1 MTSEFHSQETEPLEC
16 HGLKPTDVLR
26 WLHKH
31 GPSMTKS
38 QLSRQ
43 YADEIA
49 LCASRGW
56 LSVILPNG
64 EVGRHWRLTPI
75 GLAYLHQQET
85 E

>member
-1 MTSEFHSQETEPLEC
+1 
-16 HGLKPTDVLR
+16 
-26 WLHKH
+26 
-31 GPSMTKS
+31 MTKS